1 MVTEELSIKPNDK
14 INSGTQDAVP
24 HPWEYPMSPT
34 PDMIA
39 LANNVIRCIE
49 TTNKFII
56 EIEGPTGEQ
65 CDASCC
71 NTL

>member
-14 INSGTQDAVP
+14 INSGTQDTVP

-65 CDASCC
+65 CDTSCC